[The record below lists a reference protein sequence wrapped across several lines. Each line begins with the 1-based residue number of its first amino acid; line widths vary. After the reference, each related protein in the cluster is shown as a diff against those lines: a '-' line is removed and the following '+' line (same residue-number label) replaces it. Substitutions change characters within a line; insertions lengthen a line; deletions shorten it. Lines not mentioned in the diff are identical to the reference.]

1 MESRDRRLTSQI
13 PLDAEVLHELSPA
26 LLNISSLSSNGL
38 EHSTT
43 RSLSATIQRLN
54 QAIVQSD
61 VVWQLGSTVILG
73 LSSKIVMKSGFGLD
87 IEHISTM
94 NYIKDRVP
102 QLRAPDIHG
111 VLQAG
116 QRCFVFMTR
125 VEGEPL
131 DRVWKSLNRS
141 QKDSIKEQL
150 ESMFFGIR
158 SIPAPPSSSA
168 DAILGGGALRRC
180 KDARREIRVAERSIA
195 NEAEFNQFLTTDPR
209 RTETGWVK
217 MIRSFLLSDHKMVM
231 THGDLHP
238 RNIMISMK
246 YKAPL
251 SKPVT
256 DWVKVT
262 GVIDWEMCGYY
273 PSYWEYV
280 KALHTVGPKSIAGQ
294 QAEIGCSTKYPSPPL
309 SSPTWRI
316 VESPFAASNQ
326 NAHIL
331 ITELFESTAPSNF
344 HLDVRRVPNSQCQ
357 VQELGSA
364 EDAERIRTVK
374 LIAKL
379 DAKSDSESSMFETP
393 GAALLWMIRLSN
405 FWGAAWGVLK
415 NDKYYVNSF

>member
-13 PLDAEVLHELSPA
+13 PLDAKVLHKLSPA
-26 LLNISSLSSNGL
+26 LLDISSLPSSNGF
-38 EHSTT
+38 EPSTT
-43 RSLSATIQRLN
+43 SSLSATIQRLN

-73 LSSKIVMKSGFGLD
+73 LSSEIVMKSGFGLD

-150 ESMFFGIR
+150 EPMFSGIR
-158 SIPAPPSSSA
+158 SIPASPSSAA
-168 DAILGGGALRRC
+168 DAILGGGTPRRC

-217 MIRSFLLSDHKMVM
+217 MIRSFLLSDYEMVM
-231 THGDLHP
+231 THGDIHP
-238 RNIMISMK
+238 RNIMVSK
-246 YKAPL
+246 RCKAPP
-251 SKPVT
+251 SDPVT
-256 DWVKVT
+256 DWVEVT

-280 KALHTVGPKSIAGQ
+280 KALHTVGPKSEFNDWWSFLPAS
-294 QAEIGCSTKYPSPPL
+294 IGVWPKEYAVDQLL
-309 SSPTWRI
+309 SRW
-316 VESPFAASNQ
+316 
-326 NAHIL
+326 
-331 ITELFESTAPSNF
+331 
-344 HLDVRRVPNSQCQ
+344 
-357 VQELGSA
+357 
-364 EDAERIRTVK
+364 
-374 LIAKL
+374 
-379 DAKSDSESSMFETP
+379 
-393 GAALLWMIRLSN
+393 
-405 FWGAAWGVLK
+405 WG
-415 NDKYYVNSF
+415 